1 MTESGVLT
9 PRPYARLL
17 IMLSEQL
24 IKNNIIALT
33 ELAKNSYD
41 ADADWVQIRIGN
53 MNNFGKDGLRE
64 EEKPFVEI
72 EDDGD
77 GMSFENIRDSWM
89 NPASPKKYKKRMKKK
104 AKTKKGRII
113 QGEKGIGRYAVFQI
127 GKKVEIF
134 TREKIGEDKSGRE
147 VNLITD
153 LTKYTDE
160 LLSEKTSSSPD
171 APLFFDQLLSKY
183 YIREDP
189 LFIKHGDIIIEGGK
203 ESRKNHG
210 TLIRITELNYKW
222 DEPSVKKIRSVLERL
237 QSPFRKKDDFAVSIV
252 YASDEVSTFES
263 FKLEDILEEALLE
276 MSGEVDENGM
286 CTYILKGKRGT
297 GEEEKGTLNLVD
309 CLKQDKARENKL
321 YFQDE
326 NGRITHTPTCG
337 PFRFK
342 FYVYDIDS
350 MKDDRLKDYIRSH
363 RTYIYRDDVRVYPYG
378 DRDNDWVKLDVY
390 RGLARAGYYLS
401 NDQLIG
407 YVSITSD
414 GNPELRDKTNR
425 EGLLEQGTAYEDL
438 RVLTLSALNFLHAE
452 FQTLKFKPGLR
463 AKRRKTRVS
472 KLYLQSEK
480 VQKRIENLD
489 KHLKSINDLDGVK
502 FLNKLS
508 ENYLNEKHIYERQVE
523 IVEDLAGVGI
533 AVDATS
539 HDTMVVMSRALE
551 KINEIKKLV
560 SSKTPDMEKINDKVD
575 TLQSQL
581 MFIDSLLVGI
591 QPIFRSSRRKNK
603 ELRISDIVRK
613 VSRYYDTPIK
623 KVAVDIEIK
632 EIGSPLTVVSSEG
645 VLLQLFINLMDNS
658 IYWFEVSKTKAPK
671 ILIRID
677 GEKGCVVFADNG
689 PGVEKKY
696 VDYIFEP
703 FFSTKGIE
711 GRGLGLYIARQLTD
725 RYEYDLYYV
734 EKESEKILSGANF
747 RIDFIEQEE

>member
-53 MNNFGKDGLRE
+53 MNNLGKDGLRE

-77 GMSFENIRDSWM
+77 GMSFETIRDSWM
-89 NPASPKKYKKRMKKK
+89 NPASPSKYKKRLKHK

-134 TREKIGEDKSGRE
+134 TRERINEDKGGRE

-160 LLSEKTSSSPD
+160 LLSKRISSSPD
-171 APLFFDQLLSKY
+171 EPLFFDQLSSKY
-183 YIREDP
+183 YVRENP
-189 LFIKHGDIIIEGGK
+189 LFIKPGNIVIDEQK

-210 TLIRITELNYKW
+210 ALIRITELNYEW
-222 DEPSVKKIRSVLERL
+222 SLQSVKNIRKILDRL
-237 QSPFRKKDDFAVSIV
+237 QSPFGKKDFAISIV
-252 YASDEVSTFES
+252 YEGKEISVFEN
-263 FKLEDILEEALLE
+263 FDLKDTLEEALLE
-276 MSGEVDENGM
+276 MIGEVDENGM
-286 CTYILKGKRGT
+286 CTYILKGKQGAM
-297 GEEEKGTLNLVD
+297 EEKSTLNLVD
-309 CLKQDKARENKL
+309 YLKQDKRLENRL
-321 YFQDE
+321 HFSDE
-326 NGRITHTPTCG
+326 NGNITHTPECG
-337 PFRFK
+337 PFRFR
-342 FYVYDIDS
+342 FYVYDLDN
-350 MKDDRLKDYIRSH
+350 MVDNELKDYIRSH

-378 DRDNDWVKLDVY
+378 DHDNDWIKLDVY
-390 RGLARAGYYLS
+390 RGLAKAAYYLS

-414 GNPELRDKTNR
+414 GNPQLRDKTNR

-438 RVLTLSALNFLHAE
+438 RILTLSVLNFLHTE
-452 FQTLKFKPGLR
+452 FQKLKLKPELR
-463 AKRRKTRVS
+463 AKRRKARVS
-472 KLYLQSEK
+472 ELYFQSEK
-480 VQKRIENLD
+480 VKKYIEGLD
-489 KHLKSINDLDGVK
+489 NHLKSVNDLDGK
-502 FLNKLS
+502 KLLDKLS
-508 ENYLNEKHIYERQVE
+508 EDYLKEKSIYERQIE
-523 IVEDLAGVGI
+523 IVEDLAGIGI
-533 AVDATS
+533 AIDATS
-539 HDTMVVMSRALE
+539 HDLMVVMGRSLE
-551 KINEIKKLV
+551 KINELQKMI
-560 SSKTPDMEKINDKVD
+560 SSKNPDMDKLKDKIDV
-575 TLQSQL
+575 LQSQL
-581 MFIDSLLVGI
+581 MFVNSLLVGI

-603 ELRISDIVRK
+603 ELRISDVVRK
-613 VSRYYDTPIK
+613 VIHYYDAPIK
-623 KVAVDIEIK
+623 KINVNVEIK
-632 EIGSPLTVVSSEG
+632 EIGSPLTVISSEG

-658 IYWFEVSKTKAPK
+658 IYWLEVSKTKAPK
-671 ILIRID
+671 IMVQID
-677 GEKGCVVFADNG
+677 GEKGYVIFADNG
-689 PGVEKKY
+689 SGVEKKY

-725 RYEYDLYYV
+725 RYEYDLYYL
-734 EKESEKILSGANF
+734 EKESEQILSGANF